1 MNKGYIRSLDG
12 LRGIAILLVMS
23 FHAGLNQFGWMGVQL
38 FFVLSGFLITRI
50 LWKEKMTGGSRLLQF
65 RNFWIRR
72 SLRIFPLYFAFL
84 ALLGLSYLVVA
95 FPSYLPQY
103 FAYLVTYT
111 VNYTR
116 TADWWI
122 VTPLFTH
129 LWSLSIEEQFY
140 LFFPFIILLAPV
152 RLIRIL
158 LVAVII
164 LAPLV
169 RLFLGNYYNSGAH
182 SEYVVADAVYWNTL
196 SHLDAFFMGAILT
209 VFPLPQQGRLP
220 SRLLVAGLLLVIV
233 AGFVNYTYTKDG
245 GNYLASLGYAHGFIA
260 HGEHTWQYTMLNL
273 FFAALIYSLTAAS
286 SFPRFRR
293 LLEAGWLV
301 EIGKV
306 SYGMYLIHWAVLVY
320 IFNRYLGMLDFRMA
334 LLLFIPYVAVVYGL
348 AWLSFHFFESRFIK
362 LKDALTPASKKP

>member
-1 MNKGYIRSLDG
+1 MNRGYIRSLDG

-50 LWKEKMTGGSRLLQF
+50 LWKEKMRGGSRLSQF

-84 ALLGLSYLVVA
+84 AVLGISYLLLR
-95 FPSYLPQY
+95 FPVYLPNY
-103 FAYLVTYT
+103 FPYLLTYT

-152 RLIRIL
+152 RLTRIL
-158 LVAVII
+158 LVGII
-164 LAPLV
+164 FLSPLV
-169 RLFLGNYYNSGAH
+169 RFLLASYYNNGGH

-196 SHLDAFFMGAILT
+196 SHLDAFFMGAVLT
-209 VFPLPQQGRLP
+209 VFSLPQSGKLP
-220 SRLLVAGLLLVIV
+220 SKLLLLS
-233 AGFVNYTYTKDG
+233 FVLVLVLGIANYMMTGDG
-245 GNYLASLGYAHGFIA
+245 GSYFSGLGYAHGFIA
-260 HGEHTWQYTMLNL
+260 HGEHIWQYTILNL
-273 FFAALIYSLTAAS
+273 FFAAVIFSITAAS
-286 SFPRFRR
+286 AVPRLRH

-301 EIGKV
+301 QIGKV

-320 IFNRYLGMLDFRMA
+320 IFNRYLGMMEWKMA

-348 AWLSFHFFESRFIK
+348 SWLSFHFFESRFIR
-362 LKDALTPASKKP
+362 LKDVLTPGNRRP